1 MSRRTPVSLWNLRQ
15 LDGLRRWLYR
25 RPEDQKLIW
34 FQKNQ
39 WSFDLLIFCKGAA
52 SHQGSRKFRAV
63 AVARS
68 LAVVIAACAMVTTV
82 AAQEARRYINPR
94 TAADATLPPFSGA
107 VQVGN
112 TLYLSG
118 DIGLEAGNKVPA
130 TAEEEARLLMES
142 IQRTLKTAGYTMD
155 DLVTV
160 TVYCSDV
167 KHYVAFNN
175 VYRTYFKKEF
185 PARAFI
191 GAGTLLYNARFEM
204 QGIAVKR

>member
-1 MSRRTPVSLWNLRQ
+1 MSRH
-15 LDGLRRWLYR
+15 G
-25 RPEDQKLIW
+25 
-34 FQKNQ
+34 
-39 WSFDLLIFCKGAA
+39 LLIVLAA
-52 SHQGSRKFRAV
+52 AYLTATAPRANAQQSRLY
-63 AVARS
+63 
-68 LAVVIAACAMVTTV
+68 LA
-82 AAQEARRYINPR
+82 PR
-94 TAADATLPPFSGA
+94 TAADATLPPYSGA

-118 DIGLEAGNKVPA
+118 EIGVDANNHIPDTPEAEA
-130 TAEEEARLLMES
+130 TLLLDS
-142 IQRTLKTAGYTMD
+142 IQKTLTDAGFAMD

-167 KHYVAFNN
+167 KHYDSFNK

-191 GAGTLLYNARFEM
+191 GAGTLLFNARFEM